1 MRPLPR
7 LSSRLGCLR
16 FLALCSVVRNSLSK
30 RGLGYRSSKLRREIA
45 KIMPGTFSIQV
56 DQPSASAI
64 SGRIQSRCGLEAD
77 LSKKWSDADPTGSV
91 VPFVPIRIDQLPAP
105 AVSGRIQRHCGL
117 EADLSRKWSGRQDLN
132 LRPLG
137 PQPSALPDCA
147 TPREAGMIA
156 HAFALRK
163 FLKSVI
169 AGRCLAPNSHE
180 RHREPGMAV
189 LPSPLATQKNSEHQQ

>member
-64 SGRIQSRCGLEAD
+64 
-77 LSKKWSDADPTGSV
+77 
-91 VPFVPIRIDQLPAP
+91 
-105 AVSGRIQRHCGL
+105 SGRIQRHCGL